1 MLESLMLEDLNRV
14 MIETLFGMLK
24 IMAIPIILFLVL
36 ESIMFG
42 LKGDYSNMNND
53 VMDKLKSKRDFRRR
67 AKISRGQY
75 KELSKMIK
83 QYEYLQLKTREVKLK
98 SNINRVEVNLSGIL
112 DVLNPFNLENKRT
125 ISLGNFPESYW
136 SVRNVLCKYE
146 ISVSLIEERF
156 FEIIEQPFNQ
166 EHEVHIRKISNEFAD
181 ILLELKR
188 DLIKAIKPFADQR
201 DDLIGADIKGAK
213 ETIKFEKKVIER
225 SNGNYS
231 SSPKEKRIVS
241 TKRSYENTNTD
252 NQVYNPIIWN
262 EVLTNNHD
270 NNEHHSHH
278 REHTDSVNYDH
289 SSSSHSYDSST
300 SYDSSSSS
308 SYDSS
313 SSSSFD
319 SGGSF

>member
-1 MLESLMLEDLNRV
+1 MLEELNRV

-36 ESIMFG
+36 QTVLFVIS
-42 LKGDYSNMNND
+42 GDYMDMINGI
-53 VMDKLKSKRDFRRR
+53 MDKLKFKRDFRKR

-75 KELSKMIK
+75 KQLRKMIK
-83 QYEYLQLKTREVKLK
+83 QYEYLQWKTREVKSK
-98 SNINRVEVNLSGIL
+98 STISRVEVNLSGIL
-112 DVLNPFNLENKRT
+112 DVLNPFSLENKRI

-136 SVRNVLCKYE
+136 GVRNVLYKYE

-241 TKRSYENTNTD
+241 TKRAYESTNTD
-252 NQVYNPIIWN
+252 NQVNNPIIWN
-262 EVLTNNHD
+262 EVLTKNHD

-278 REHTDSVNYDH
+278 REHTDSVYYDH
-289 SSSSHSYDSST
+289 SSSSYSYD
-300 SYDSSSSS
+300 SSS

-313 SSSSFD
+313 
-319 SGGSF
+319 